1 MMITLILPI
10 IIISIMLFVAF
21 VAACILYRKRRI
33 GKMNMEEDGRQ
44 SYGNKGNV
52 FLEWLSLFDFS
63 VLSVC

>member
-52 FLEWLSLFDFS
+52 FLEWLSLFDF
-63 VLSVC
+63 